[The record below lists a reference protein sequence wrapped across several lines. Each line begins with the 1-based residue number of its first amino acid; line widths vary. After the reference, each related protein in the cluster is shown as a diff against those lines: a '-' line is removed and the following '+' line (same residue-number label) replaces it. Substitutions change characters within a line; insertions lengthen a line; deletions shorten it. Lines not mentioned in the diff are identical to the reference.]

1 MKIIKRYLLKFYTW
15 AIWRQFLSGL
25 KSVLGHKTLSMALK
39 EMKSFELAIRQDNEL
54 KDEEKI
60 SWDNSRKTPREK
72 FARYMTLKHFSEVG
86 ELLAFFRS
94 VDKKK
99 ILEVN

>member
-25 KSVLGHKTLSMALK
+25 KSVLGHKTLSMALN
-39 EMKSFELAIRQDNEL
+39 EMKYLESAIKSENELNDNE
-54 KDEEKI
+54 KI
-60 SWDNSRKTPREK
+60 TWENSKKTPREK

-86 ELLAFFRS
+86 ELLAFFRA

-99 ILEVN
+99 ILEAN